1 MKRTAQEKLRFSGF
15 ISPRYT
21 QVPDELFDDLMSHL
35 SGAEL
40 KVLLY
45 IIRRTFGFKKDVDNI
60 SLNQICKGIITRDG
74 EVLDKGTGLSQQSV
88 ITALK
93 GLVEKNA
100 IVAKRRSSK
109 ERGYESTTYSLNLL
123 PFSKNLMTPSPKIR
137 EALLQK
143 VEIQETVIQQTD
155 LQHRNSNS
163 KLLNNGSNQNKGYT
177 EFKAMGDLLKNKFAT
192 KTIDFKKIPDSLK
205 VTIDEISSEFGEKRN
220 IRSNLTHVVH
230 ILQQSGKSPQN
241 FTSYLYEA
249 RSITKQQG
257 SVKKQMPYFFRV
269 LEDIVGIQK

>member
-1 MKRTAQEKLRFSGF
+1 
-15 ISPRYT
+15 
-21 QVPDELFDDLMSHL
+21 MSHL

-60 SLNQICKGIITRDG
+60 SLHQICKGIITRDG

-109 ERGYESTTYSLNLL
+109 ERGYESTTYSLHLI
-123 PFSKNLMTPSPKIR
+123 PFSNNLMTPSPKIR
-137 EALLQK
+137 EVLLQK
-143 VEIQETVIQQTD
+143 VEIQETEIQQTD
-155 LQHRNSNS
+155 LQYRNSNS
-163 KLLNNGSNQNKGYT
+163 KLFNNGSNRNKGYT
-177 EFKAMGDLLKNKFAT
+177 EFKAVGDLLKNKFTT
-192 KTIDFKKIPDSLK
+192 KAVGLKKIPDSLK
-205 VTIDEISSEFGEKRN
+205 VAINEISSEFGEKRN
-220 IRSNLTHVVH
+220 FRSNLTHVVR
-230 ILQQSGKSPQN
+230 ILQQSGKKLEDS
-241 FTSYLYEA
+241 TSYLYEA
-249 RSITKQQG
+249 RSITKQQE

>member
-1 MKRTAQEKLRFSGF
+1 MKKAAQDKLHFRGF

-21 QVPDELFDDLMSHL
+21 QVPDELFDELMSHL

-93 GLVEKNA
+93 GLIASNA
-100 IVAKRRSSK
+100 IVAKRRTSK

-123 PFSKNLMTPSPKIR
+123 
-137 EALLQK
+137 ALLK
-143 VEIQETVIQQTD
+143 
-155 LQHRNSNS
+155 
-163 KLLNNGSNQNKGYT
+163 
-177 EFKAMGDLLKNKFAT
+177 
-192 KTIDFKKIPDSLK
+192 
-205 VTIDEISSEFGEKRN
+205 
-220 IRSNLTHVVH
+220 
-230 ILQQSGKSPQN
+230 
-241 FTSYLYEA
+241 
-249 RSITKQQG
+249 
-257 SVKKQMPYFFRV
+257 
-269 LEDIVGIQK
+269 

>member
-1 MKRTAQEKLRFSGF
+1 MLVIPSVGSGTYSPGPNHMVVPPHSSSLSSQKRLEPQYKRDRPTRLHRSQNPRYSLRFSGF

-74 EVLDKGTGLSQQSV
+74 EVLDKGTGLSQQAV

-109 ERGYESTTYSLNLL
+109 QRGYESTTYSL
-123 PFSKNLMTPSPKIR
+123 
-137 EALLQK
+137 
-143 VEIQETVIQQTD
+143 
-155 LQHRNSNS
+155 H
-163 KLLNNGSNQNKGYT
+163 
-177 EFKAMGDLLKNKFAT
+177 
-192 KTIDFKKIPDSLK
+192 
-205 VTIDEISSEFGEKRN
+205 
-220 IRSNLTHVVH
+220 
-230 ILQQSGKSPQN
+230 
-241 FTSYLYEA
+241 
-249 RSITKQQG
+249 
-257 SVKKQMPYFFRV
+257 
-269 LEDIVGIQK
+269 